1 MSFQIKKTFV
11 VCLALGFIVV
21 CNSCGGSNSANTPL
35 MSIYLSPAAPTL
47 AVNSSI
53 FISAKTTPS
62 LPEYYSTMTWSIQG
76 YPTQTDCTEAVPNA
90 QEAPAMSDCPN
101 GWLAWEPPLAG
112 YTQTGVYY
120 TARLLPVLTKS
131 CARNN
136 CGPLNQPKF
145 PGKRE
150 RDGNG
155 RTVGLALNQ
164 SFTDADS
171 LADTKILS
179 GK

>member
-1 MSFQIKKTFV
+1 VEATLSFQIKKTVV
-11 VCLALGFIVV
+11 VCLAMGFIVV
-21 CNSCGGSNSANTPL
+21 CNSCGGSNSANTPPL
-35 MSIYLSPAAPTL
+35 SIQLSPAAPAL

-76 YPTQTDCTEAVPNA
+76 YPTQTDCTEAVPDA

-120 TARLLPVLTKS
+120 YGPAAPGTYQVLVQG
-131 CARNN
+131 AIAD
-136 CGPLNQPKF
+136 PL
-145 PGKRE
+145 
-150 RDGNG
+150 
-155 RTVGLALNQ
+155 TSQ
-164 SFTDADS
+164 SFQGNASATVTVAQ
-171 LADTKILS
+171 
-179 GK
+179 

>member
-1 MSFQIKKTFV
+1 MSFQSKKMVEVCFV
-11 VCLALGFIVV
+11 IGLLFI
-21 CNSCGGSNSANTPL
+21 CASCGGSTSANTPL
-35 MSIYLSPAAPTL
+35 MSIYLSPAAPTV

-101 GWLAWEPPLAG
+101 GWLAWEPPLTG

-120 TARLLPVLTKS
+120 YGPAAPGTYQVLVQG
-131 CARNN
+131 AIAD
-136 CGPLNQPKF
+136 PL
-145 PGKRE
+145 
-150 RDGNG
+150 
-155 RTVGLALNQ
+155 TSQ
-164 SFTDADS
+164 SFQGNASATVTVAQ
-171 LADTKILS
+171 
-179 GK
+179 